1 MNGKEKFIF
10 IMLGALFIG
19 AFYYY
24 AMTEDLNNRMD
35 ELNLADKNHVDK
47 VLGAYADS
55 LHKYNL
61 RFIGRGKHIRKA
73 QKDIVAN
80 TELIEKNTDSLAAM
94 IDEVSFALETF
105 MRETDKKFRNLSNDL
120 DDLNTEMKGTDRK
133 LKQGISDLEQKSK
146 ALEKRLKEIEDLAL
160 IQKEK
165 AKAAEEEED

>member
-1 MNGKEKFIF
+1 MNAKEKFIF

-24 AMTEDLNNRMD
+24 AMTEELNNRMD

-55 LHKYNL
+55 LDTYNL

-73 QKDIVAN
+73 QKDIVSN
-80 TELIEKNTDSLAAM
+80 TELIEKHTDSLAAM
-94 IDEVSFALETF
+94 IDEVSFALENF
-105 MRETDKKFRNLSNDL
+105 IRETDKKFRNLSNDL

-133 LKQGISDLEQKSK
+133 LKQGISNLEQKSK

-165 AKAAEEEED
+165 AKAAEED